1 MTPVLLGLAGVVITG
16 MVVVAMVLLTPGG
29 SVEVPMEG
37 ADPEGSNLSPTP
49 RPGSGPEHVPAVPRG
64 T

>member
-1 MTPVLLGLAGVVITG
+1 MTSVLLGLAGVVITS
-16 MVVVAMVLLTPGG
+16 MVVVGMVLLTPGG
-29 SVEVPMEG
+29 TVEVPMEG

-49 RPGSGPEHVPAVPRG
+49 RPGSPPEHVPVVPRG